1 MSENFLINAGS
12 PDRFELADSTREL
25 PARPTSWPFLLIL
38 LLAFAVIG
46 ATGYWHYAQQ
56 RSTDRANA
64 LEQIRA
70 IGNLKAQQLERW
82 LKERRGDTETLYNDH
97 LAIGLLPYLADPDN
111 DALRAKTRA
120 WMKTLTRYY
129 SYSTILLVDAEGKP
143 LLKVQSGDLAAT
155 GPERGFIERALS
167 SGKVVISDLYIN
179 ANDGNPRLD
188 YIVPIL
194 PESKSQNAPLAA
206 LLLRVDPDDFLFPLL
221 DGWPTRS
228 QSAETQLIRRHA
240 DHIIYLNQ
248 RRHHA
253 GEPVLLKQVPYD
265 ASELVAAMALREK
278 NSEVEG
284 HDYRGEHVLAA
295 VRPIADSDW
304 YMLAKV
310 DSAEVYAP
318 SWRKA
323 RRTGLI
329 IALLGCI
336 TVLLAWLGWYRQGRR
351 LLEWQKRTLEQRVL
365 QRTEALSSANRLM
378 QHEVGE
384 RRSVEQALQRWA
396 RVVDASKHGVVIVD
410 VLDPAQP
417 VISVNPAFERITG
430 YAAADV
436 LGRNCRFL
444 QKDDREQKPLDKLR
458 TAVQNNSACE
468 VLLRNY
474 RRDGSLFWNE
484 LFIAPVFDQEHRLIE
499 FIGLVND
506 VTARQAYESELEQ
519 LARYDS
525 LTQLANR
532 TSLMDRLAHALAH
545 AQRGDQGFAVLF
557 IDIDRFK
564 RINDSLGHANGDLL
578 LHAIGARLRECFRQ
592 DDTVARFGGDEFV
605 ILLEDFSK
613 AQQVFGIAYK
623 ALAAIGQPLML
634 AGSELTLNASIGV
647 SLYPQD
653 GQSAEELLHS
663 ADAAMYRVK
672 QLGGAGVQFYTS
684 ALKSRA
690 QDLLNLETQLRQALQ
705 TDQLEIHYQPQIE
718 LRSDTLIGL
727 EALLRW
733 QHPQRGA
740 IPPLEFVSLA
750 EDVGLIDELGDW
762 VVREVCRQVSAWQK
776 AGLSVPRVAINVSPR
791 QFRRAGLAQRI
802 TEILQEY
809 GLYADCLELEIT
821 ENMLMQ
827 NVEEATAMLQT
838 LQADGITIAIDD
850 FGTGHAS
857 LSYLR
862 QLPVTRLKIDK
873 SFVCD
878 IDSSADA
885 AAIAAT
891 IIRLAQGLHLQVI
904 AEGVETEQ
912 QLRFL
917 VNQGCDAGQGYY
929 FNRPLTARATE
940 LSLVQHTAAVN

>member
-1 MSENFLINAGS
+1 MNAGF
-12 PDRFELADSTREL
+12 PDRVQAANSTRDL
-25 PARPTSWPFLLIL
+25 PGRPTSWPFLLTL
-38 LLAFAVIG
+38 LLAFTVIG

-56 RSTDRANA
+56 RSTDRASA

-70 IGNLKAQQLERW
+70 IGDLKAQQLERW

-97 LAIGLLPYLADPDN
+97 LAAGLLPYLANPVNKD
-111 DALRAKTRA
+111 LQAKTRA

-129 SYSTILLVDAEGKP
+129 SYSTILLVDAVGKP
-143 LLKVQSGDLAAT
+143 LSIVQSNNLVMAKS
-155 GPERGFIERALS
+155 ERGFIQRALA
-167 SGKVVISDLYIN
+167 SGKIVFSDLYFN
-179 ANDGNPRLD
+179 AADGDPRLD

-194 PESKSQNAPLAA
+194 PEDKSQGAPLAA
-206 LLLRVDPDDFLFPLL
+206 LVLRVDPDDFLFPLL
-221 DGWPTRS
+221 DSWPTQS

-240 DHIIYLNQ
+240 DHIIYLNHG
-248 RRHHA
+248 RHRA
-253 GEPVLLKQVPYD
+253 DEPVLLKHVPYD
-265 ASELVAAMALREK
+265 ASDLIAAEALREK
-278 NSEVEG
+278 DSEVEG
-284 HDYRGEHVLAA
+284 RDYRGEEVLAA
-295 VRPIADSDW
+295 VRPIADSNW

-365 QRTEALSSANRLM
+365 QRTKALASANRLL
-378 QHEVGE
+378 QCEVEE
-384 RRSVEQALQRWA
+384 RRGAEQALQRWA

-430 YAAADV
+430 YAAAEV
-436 LGRNCRFL
+436 LGRNCGFL
-444 QKDDREQKPLDKLR
+444 QQDDREQKPLDKLR
-458 TAVQNNSACE
+458 SAVQNNSACE

-499 FIGLVND
+499 FIGLLND

-532 TSLMDRLAHALAH
+532 TSLMDRLEHALAH
-545 AQRGDQGFAVLF
+545 AQRSSQGFAVLF

-564 RINDSLGHANGDLL
+564 RINDSLGHASGDLL
-578 LHAIGARLRECFRQ
+578 LHTMGARLRECFRE

-605 ILLEDFSK
+605 ILLEDFSQ
-613 AQQVFGIAYK
+613 AQQLFGIAYK
-623 ALAAIGQPLML
+623 ALAAIGQPLVL
-634 AGSELTLNASIGV
+634 AGAELKLNASIGV

-653 GQSAEELLHS
+653 GQSAQELLHS

-672 QLGGAGVQFYTS
+672 QLGGAGVQFYTT

-690 QDLLNLETQLRQALQ
+690 QELLSLESELRRALQ
-705 TDQLEIHYQPQIE
+705 GDQLEIHYQPQIE

-762 VVREVCRQVSAWQK
+762 VVCEVCRQVKAWQK
-776 AGLSVPRVAINVSPR
+776 TGLSVPRIAINVSPR

-802 TEILQEY
+802 KDIVKEY

-821 ENMLMQ
+821 ENMLME
-827 NVEEATAMLQT
+827 NIEEATAMLET
-838 LQADGITIAIDD
+838 LQADGMTIAIDD

-878 IDSSADA
+878 IDTSADA

-891 IIRLAQGLHLQVI
+891 VIRLAQGLHLQVI
-904 AEGVETEQ
+904 AEGVETEE
-912 QLRFL
+912 QLNFL

-929 FNRPLTARATE
+929 FSRPLAADVVE
-940 LSLVQHTAAVN
+940 QSLVQRAAAVE